1 MAEQSPDP
9 WRVVWRFAISDRML
23 VVLLVG
29 IALGL
34 TLTAWIPQQ
43 PSSDVDYARWLSQ
56 MQARFGDATPLLQT
70 LGPFRITSSL
80 TFRGLLAVLA
90 GILLLRVAEGMDR
103 LGRGRDSAKVEG
115 DWEEV
120 DDWDFASLLE
130 ALRGRHYRVQRASSE
145 AQVDRWPWSLVLPL
159 AAHVGALLLLLGL
172 LLFQVFGWRATDVIL
187 QERERVS
194 LQEGAGWMA
203 LGEDGELRHDPSIVA
218 FLGETG
224 PGVVA
229 EAVDAEGEPLG
240 LVLKPDAEPSG
251 ALRVALTGDA
261 YFAIPSAELVVRLT
275 PRSDEPYARADVQ
288 IYGSPTGEIIAE
300 MVTDKG
306 GHAVFDVSAVSD
318 GAQVTLAFT
327 TAPYVRATAIHNP
340 GRLPAAV
347 GVAVLVLGVVG
358 SLVWTEQRFWVRE
371 SGEKVEGVGP
381 LPAWLCPEKEEV

>member
-1 MAEQSPDP
+1 MAEHSPDP
-9 WRVVWRFAISDRML
+9 WRVAWRFAISDGML

-43 PSSDVDYARWLSQ
+43 PSSEVDHARWLSQ
-56 MQARFGDATPLLQT
+56 MQARFGDATPVLQT
-70 LGPFRITSSL
+70 LGLFHVTSSV

-90 GILLLRVAEGMDR
+90 GILLLRVAENVDR
-103 LGRGRDSAKVEG
+103 LRKGRDGVEVEG

-120 DDWDFASLLE
+120 GDWDFVSLLE
-130 ALRGRHYRVQRASSE
+130 ALRGRHYRVRRASSE
-145 AQVDRWPWSLVLPL
+145 AQVDRWPWSLVMPL
-159 AAHVGALLLLLGL
+159 AAQVGALLLLIGL
-172 LLFQVFGWRATDVIL
+172 LLFQVFGWRAMDVIL
-187 QERERVS
+187 QEGERVS

-203 LGEDGELRHDPSIVA
+203 LGEEGELRHDPGIVA

-229 EAVDAEGEPLG
+229 EAADAEGEPLG
-240 LVLKPDAEPSG
+240 LVLEPDAEPSD

-261 YFAIPSAELVVRLT
+261 YFAIPAAELVVRLT

-306 GHAVFDVSAVSD
+306 GHGVFDVSAVSD
-318 GAQVTLAFT
+318 GAEVTLAFT

-340 GRLPAAV
+340 GRLPTAV
-347 GVAVLVLGVVG
+347 GVAVLVLGLTG

-381 LPAWLCPEKEEV
+381 LPTWLYPEKEDI